1 MVVISAVHQISW
13 VSVSWARGTVV
24 LASPLEVEY
33 GLVSCF
39 WLVKCAQE

>member
-24 LASPLEVEY
+24 LAPPLKLSMAL
-33 GLVSCF
+33 LVAF
-39 WLVKCAQE
+39 G